1 MKSVQSLING
11 LESWIQEELLARRR
25 MLALLERQETAVKSA
40 KGVELEE
47 CVRAIEIELDGQA
60 RRDEKRARIFAELGR
75 TWSVDPSALTLS
87 SIGERAG
94 ASAARM
100 LVLRD
105 ELLESGEKLARRNRR
120 VSALLNAHHR
130 VIEELL
136 GALVA
141 IRGGDASAKSG
152 GLVNAEA

>member
-1 MKSVQSLING
+1 VRSIQSLING

-25 MLALLERQETAVKSA
+25 MLALLDRQEAAVKA
-40 KGVELEE
+40 ARGLELEQ
-47 CVRAIEIELDGQA
+47 CVRAIEEELEGQA
-60 RRDEKRARIFAELGR
+60 RRDEKRVKLFAELGAS
-75 TWSVDPSALTLS
+75 WSVDPSALTLS

-94 ASAARM
+94 PAAERM

-105 ELLESGEKLARRNRR
+105 ELAQAGEKLVRRNRR
-120 VSALLNAHHR
+120 VSALLNAHQR

-141 IRGGDASAKSG
+141 IRGGDASARSG

>member
-25 MLALLERQETAVKSA
+25 MLALLERQESAVKTA
-40 KGVELEE
+40 KGDELDE
-47 CVRAIEIELDGQA
+47 CVRAIEKELDGQA
-60 RRDEKRARIFAELGR
+60 RRDEKRARIFAELGAA
-75 TWSVDPSALTLS
+75 WSVDPSALTLS

-94 ASAARM
+94 PGAERM
-100 LVLRD
+100 LALRD
-105 ELLESGEKLARRNRR
+105 ELLASGAELARRNRR

-130 VIEELL
+130 VIGELL